1 MMRRSITMLA
11 AAASIAPT
19 IAQANDCPAGMSDE
33 VEAAL
38 GETVAWLEA
47 GQTVHTPAGLTMLD
61 KPVSYVIAKRSAEG
75 ERIQQ
80 LDYRFNGL
88 IRPADQEYPSDLRKA
103 FDKAFNSSVC
113 GKDRDPVCAIT
124 FSNKEGGGRLSGGKL
139 SVGDL
144 WIPDDARGPALQ
156 LVKADENLG
165 NGDPVFLICLY

>member
-1 MMRRSITMLA
+1 MRRSITMLA
-11 AAASIAPT
+11 AAAMIAPT
-19 IAQANDCPAGMSDE
+19 IGYANECPTRISDE
-33 VEAAL
+33 LEASL
-38 GETVAWLEA
+38 GEPVAWLEA
-47 GQTVHTPAGLTMLD
+47 GQTVHAPSGLAMLD
-61 KPVSYVIAKRSAEG
+61 RPVSYVIAKRPAEG
-75 ERIQQ
+75 SSIQQ

-88 IRPADQEYPSDLRKA
+88 VRPGDQEYPSDLRKA

-156 LVKADENLG
+156 LVKADESLG
-165 NGDPVFLICLY
+165 NGDPVFLVCLY

>member
-1 MMRRSITMLA
+1 MRRSTSLLA
-11 AAASIAPT
+11 AAAMIAPT
-19 IAQANDCPAGMSDE
+19 IAHADDCPTRITDE

-38 GETVAWLEA
+38 GEPVAWLEA
-47 GQTVHTPAGLTMLD
+47 GQTVHAPAGLTMLE
-61 KPVSYVIAKRSAEG
+61 KPVSYVIARRSAEG

-80 LDYRFNGL
+80 LDYRFDGL
-88 IRPADQEYPSDLRKA
+88 IRPADQDYPPDLRKA

-156 LVKADENLG
+156 LVKADEDLG
-165 NGDPVFLICLY
+165 NGDPVFLVCLY